1 MALQEKN
8 APEIIQELPPRISSF
23 QYFKRVFFGR
33 AIVVIGCIIILI
45 VIICAIF
52 APLIAPHDPNKQD
65 LSNRMDSPS
74 MQHWLG
80 TDTVGRDTFSRIIY
94 GSRASLTVG
103 VVALL
108 LAVVVGMTA
117 GLTAGYFGGI
127 VHMVIMRLMDALM
140 TVPMILLALTIT
152 VVLGGGLSNVII
164 ALGIAMIPAYA
175 RLMCAQAQTV
185 KQNDYVLAGKSIG
198 ANSWSLMFRHIA
210 PNSFP
215 PLIVM
220 MTMQLGTAI
229 LAEAGLSFL
238 GIGISPP
245 TATWGSMVSDG
256 YKYLTTNPLLSFAP
270 GLAIVMVV
278 FSFNIVGDGLRDA
291 LDPRL
296 RGMI

>member
-1 MALQEKN
+1 MSTLANNTPAAVQEM
-8 APEIIQELPPRISSF
+8 PPRITSF
-23 QYFKRVFFGR
+23 QYFRRVFFGR
-33 AIVVIGCIIILI
+33 AIVVAGFVVILMLI
-45 VIICAIF
+45 VCAVF
-52 APLIAPHDPNKQD
+52 APLIAPYEPNKQD
-65 LSNRMDSPS
+65 LTNRMASPS
-74 MQHWLG
+74 AEHWLG
-80 TDTVGRDTFSRIIY
+80 TDTVGRDTLSRIIF

-103 VVALL
+103 VVALA
-108 LAVVVGMTA
+108 LAAVVGMTA
-117 GLTAGYFGGI
+117 GLAAGYFGG
-127 VHMVIMRLMDALM
+127 VTHMVIMRLMDALM

-175 RLMCAQAQTV
+175 RLMCGQAETV
-185 KQNDYVLAGKSIG
+185 KQNDFILAERSLG
-198 ANSWSLMFRHIA
+198 AGQWYIMLRHIA

-238 GIGISPP
+238 GIGIAPP

-256 YKYLTTNPLLSFAP
+256 YKYLTQNPLLSFAP
-270 GLAIVMVV
+270 GLAIMLVV

-296 RGMI
+296 RGLM